1 MQSVSI
7 HFYRLNFFQY
17 QLNMA
22 TKRCFVVMGFGIKTD
37 LATGR
42 KLNLDK
48 SYQALIKPV
57 VELKGYICVRADE
70 IKHTGAIEIPMYQEL
85 LSADLVIADL
95 STANSNAFY
104 ELGVRHALRP
114 RTTILMSE
122 ELMAYPFDINHI
134 SIKKY
139 THLGE
144 SIDYFEVLRF
154 QKELGDTIENV
165 EQTKETDSPVY
176 TFLPDLQAPEMKK
189 MIDAAISNTNNGTNQ
204 TAPGEDNTKKTLSY
218 MIAEAESAL
227 RKKQFNLAKGL
238 FQTALSLSD
247 DKKDPQFMINDP
259 YLVQRLALCTYKT
272 KDPDYV
278 TSLKNAL
285 ELLQKID
292 LDRTN
297 DPETVEL
304 AGSIEKHLYEEN
316 QGDEHIN
323 NAILLYQRGYF
334 LLHNRHNG
342 INLAYLLT
350 LRATTDLDPTRDEK
364 IADLIWA
371 NRIRRDVLE
380 LCKRDYAKM
389 VAMQNQ
395 TQAPA
400 NPVGEEQETI
410 VNEQKFWIAVNKA
423 EAHFGLGN
431 LEEYA
436 NAVEEANSLVHEDW
450 MMESFTVQLGKLEG
464 LLVGLKEVV

>member
-1 MQSVSI
+1 
-7 HFYRLNFFQY
+7 
-17 QLNMA
+17 
-22 TKRCFVVMGFGIKTD
+22 MGFGIKTD

-57 VELKGYICVRADE
+57 VEQKGYICVRADE
-70 IKHTGAIEIPMYQEL
+70 IKHSGSIELPMYQEL
-85 LSADLVIADL
+85 FSADLVVADL

-114 RTTILMSE
+114 RTTILISE
-122 ELMAYPFDINHI
+122 EQMPYPFDINHI

-144 SIDYFEVLRF
+144 NIDYFEVLRF
-154 QKELGDTIENV
+154 QKELGETIDNV

-176 TFLPDLQAPEMKK
+176 TFLTGLRAPEMQEI
-189 MIDAAISNTNNGTNQ
+189 IDAAIADTKSKADQ
-204 TAPGEDNTKKTLSY
+204 TASSNDVTKQTLSY

-227 RKKQFNLAKGL
+227 KKKQFGLAKGL
-238 FQTALSLSD
+238 FQTALTLSNN
-247 DKKDPQFMINDP
+247 KCEPQFVVNDP

-304 AGSIEKHLYEEN
+304 AGSIEKHLYEEK

-350 LRATTDLDPTRDEK
+350 LRATTELDPTRDEK
-364 IADLIWA
+364 IADIIWA

-380 LCKRDYAKM
+380 LCRRDYAKM

-423 EAHFGLGN
+423 EANFGLGN
-431 LEEYA
+431 LEEYTK
-436 NAVEEANSLVHEDW
+436 AVEEANSLVHEDW
-450 MMESFTVQLGKLEG
+450 MMESFTGQLGKLEG
-464 LLVGLKEVV
+464 LLVELREVV

>member
-1 MQSVSI
+1 
-7 HFYRLNFFQY
+7 
-17 QLNMA
+17 
-22 TKRCFVVMGFGIKTD
+22 MGFGIKTD

-57 VELKGYICVRADE
+57 VEQKGYVCVRADE
-70 IKHTGAIEIPMYQEL
+70 IKHSGSIELPMYQEL
-85 LSADLVIADL
+85 FSADLVVADL

-114 RTTILMSE
+114 RTTILISE
-122 ELMAYPFDINHI
+122 ELMPYPFDINHI

-154 QKELGDTIENV
+154 QKQLGDTIDEV

-176 TFLPDLQAPEMKK
+176 TFLTGLRAPEMQE
-189 MIDAAISNTNNGTNQ
+189 MID
-204 TAPGEDNTKKTLSY
+204 TALAGANSGARETASADDATKQTLSY
-218 MIAEAESAL
+218 MISEAENAL
-227 RKKQFNLAKGL
+227 RKKEFGLAKGL
-238 FQTALSLSD
+238 FQTALSLSNN
-247 DKKDPQFMINDP
+247 KTDPQFTVNDP
-259 YLVQRLALCTYKT
+259 YLVQRLALCTYKAQ
-272 KDPDYV
+272 DPDYV
-278 TSLKNAL
+278 TSLKTAL
-285 ELLQKID
+285 DLLQKID

-316 QGDEHIN
+316 QGNEHIN

-350 LRATTDLDPTRDEK
+350 LRATTELDPTRDEK
-364 IADLIWA
+364 IADVIWA
-371 NRIRRDVLE
+371 NRIRQDVLE
-380 LCKRDYAKM
+380 LCKRDSLKM
-389 VAMQNQ
+389 EAMQNQ
-395 TQAPA
+395 SQAPA
-400 NPVGEEQETI
+400 NPVGAEQESLIT
-410 VNEQKFWIAVNKA
+410 EQKFWIAVNKA

-436 NAVEEANSLVHEDW
+436 KAVEEANKLTHEDW
-450 MMESFTVQLGKLEG
+450 MMESFTGQLGKLEG
-464 LLVGLKEVV
+464 LLGTLKGVV